1 MASKG
6 KHVRQKK
13 LHPWPVRLTHW
24 LNAVCMVCMFMS
36 GWAIYNAS
44 PLFGFRFPAAVT
56 VGGWLGGALAWHFAF
71 MWLLL
76 INGSIY
82 LLYGFASRHFKRE
95 LLPIGLA
102 ALKHDLTDAL
112 RLRLVHEK
120 GVYNAVQRL
129 MYWMVLAAG
138 VLVVISGVAIWKPIQ
153 LQELVALLGGYD
165 VARYVHFGAMAMIAA
180 FVVIH
185 LVLVILVPKTLL
197 PMITGGV
204 RSLDTG
210 KNGHD

>member
-1 MASKG
+1 M
-6 KHVRQKK
+6 RQKK

-24 LNAVCMVCMFMS
+24 LNAACMVCMFMS

-44 PLFGFRFPAAVT
+44 PLFSFRFPVSLT

-76 INGSIY
+76 INGAIY
-82 LLYGFASRHFKRE
+82 VLYGLASRHFKRE
-95 LLPIGLA
+95 LLPIGIA

-112 RLRLVHEK
+112 RFRLVHEK
-120 GVYNAVQRL
+120 GVYNEVQRL
-129 MYWMVLAAG
+129 MYWIVLAAG
-138 VLVVISGVAIWKPIQ
+138 VLIVISGVAIWKPVQ

-165 VARYVHFGAMAMIAA
+165 VARYVHFAAMAMIAA

-185 LVLVILVPKTLL
+185 LVLVILVPKTLV

-204 RSLDTG
+204 RTPNNE
-210 KNGHD
+210 KNGS

>member
-1 MASKG
+1 MVFKG
-6 KHVRQKK
+6 NHVRQKK

-24 LNAVCMVCMFMS
+24 LNAACMVCMFMS

-44 PLFGFRFPAAVT
+44 PLFSFRFPVSLT

-76 INGSIY
+76 INGAIY
-82 LLYGFASRHFKRE
+82 VLYGLASRHFKRE
-95 LLPIGLA
+95 LLPIGIA

-112 RLRLVHEK
+112 RFRLVHEK
-120 GVYNAVQRL
+120 GFYNAVQRL
-129 MYWMVLAAG
+129 MYWIVLAAG
-138 VLVVISGVAIWKPIQ
+138 VLIVISGVAIWKPVQ

-165 VARYVHFGAMAMIAA
+165 VARYVHFAAMTMIAA

-204 RSLDTG
+204 RTPDNE
-210 KNGHD
+210 KNGS

>member
-1 MASKG
+1 M
-6 KHVRQKK
+6 RQKK

-24 LNAVCMVCMFMS
+24 LNAACMICMFMS

-44 PLFGFRFPAAVT
+44 PLFSFRFPASLT

-76 INGSIY
+76 INGAIY
-82 LLYGFASRHFKRE
+82 GLYGLASRHFKRE
-95 LLPIGLA
+95 LLPIGIA

-112 RLRLVHEK
+112 RFRLVHEK

-129 MYWMVLAAG
+129 MYWIVLAAG
-138 VLVVISGVAIWKPIQ
+138 VLIVISGVAIWKPVQ

-165 VARYVHFGAMAMIAA
+165 VARYVHFAAMAMIAA

-204 RSLDTG
+204 RTPDNE
-210 KNGHD
+210 KNGS

>member
-1 MASKG
+1 MVFKG
-6 KHVRQKK
+6 NHVRQKK

-24 LNAVCMVCMFMS
+24 LNAACMVCMFMS
-36 GWAIYNAS
+36 GWAIYNVS
-44 PLFGFRFPAAVT
+44 PLFSFRFPVSLT

-76 INGSIY
+76 INGAIY
-82 LLYGFASRHFKRE
+82 VLYGFVSRHFKRE
-95 LLPIGLA
+95 LLPIGIA

-112 RLRLVHEK
+112 RFRLVHEK

-129 MYWMVLAAG
+129 MYWIVLAAG
-138 VLVVISGVAIWKPIQ
+138 VLIVISGVAIWKPVQ

-165 VARYVHFGAMAMIAA
+165 VARYVHFAAMTMIAA

-185 LVLVILVPKTLL
+185 LVLVILVPKTLV

-204 RSLDTG
+204 RTPNNE
-210 KNGHD
+210 KNGS

>member
-1 MASKG
+1 M
-6 KHVRQKK
+6 RQKK

-24 LNAVCMVCMFMS
+24 LNAACMVCMFMS

-44 PLFGFRFPAAVT
+44 PLFSFRFPASLT

-76 INGSIY
+76 INGAIY
-82 LLYGFASRHFKRE
+82 VLYGLASRHFKRE
-95 LLPIGLA
+95 LLPIDIA

-112 RLRLVHEK
+112 RFRLVHEK

-129 MYWMVLAAG
+129 MYWIVLAAG
-138 VLVVISGVAIWKPIQ
+138 VLIVISGVAIWKPVQ

-165 VARYVHFGAMAMIAA
+165 VARYVHFAAMAMIAA

-204 RSLDTG
+204 RTPDNE
-210 KNGHD
+210 KNGS

>member
-1 MASKG
+1 M
-6 KHVRQKK
+6 RQKK

-24 LNAVCMVCMFMS
+24 LNAACMVCMFMS

-44 PLFGFRFPAAVT
+44 PLFSFRFPASLT

-76 INGSIY
+76 INGAIY
-82 LLYGFASRHFKRE
+82 VLYGLASRHFKRE
-95 LLPIGLA
+95 LLPIGIA

-112 RLRLVHEK
+112 RFRLVHEK

-129 MYWMVLAAG
+129 MYWIVLAAG
-138 VLVVISGVAIWKPIQ
+138 VLIVISGVAIWKPVQ

-165 VARYVHFGAMAMIAA
+165 VARYVHFAAMAMIAA

-204 RSLDTG
+204 RTPDNE
-210 KNGHD
+210 KNGS

>member
-1 MASKG
+1 M
-6 KHVRQKK
+6 
-13 LHPWPVRLTHW
+13 HPWPVCFTHW
-24 LNAVCMVCMFMS
+24 LNAACMVCMFMS

-44 PLFGFRFPAAVT
+44 PLFSFRFPVSLT

-76 INGSIY
+76 INGAIY
-82 LLYGFASRHFKRE
+82 VLYGFVSRHFKRD
-95 LLPIGLA
+95 LLPIGIA
-102 ALKHDLTDAL
+102 ALKHDLTAAL
-112 RLRLVHEK
+112 RFRLVHEK

-138 VLVVISGVAIWKPIQ
+138 VLIVISGVAIWKPVQ

-165 VARYVHFGAMAMIAA
+165 VARYVHFAAMAMIAA

-204 RSLDTG
+204 RTPDNE
-210 KNGHD
+210 KNGS

>member
-1 MASKG
+1 M
-6 KHVRQKK
+6 RQKK

-24 LNAVCMVCMFMS
+24 LNAACMVCMFMS

-44 PLFGFRFPAAVT
+44 PLFGFRFAAALT

-76 INGSIY
+76 INGAIY
-82 LLYGFASRHFKRE
+82 VLYGLASRHFKRE
-95 LLPIGLA
+95 LLPIGIA

-112 RLRLVHEK
+112 RFRLVHEK

-129 MYWMVLAAG
+129 MYWIVLAAG
-138 VLVVISGVAIWKPIQ
+138 VLIVISGVAIWKPVQ
-153 LQELVALLGGYD
+153 LQELVELLGGYD
-165 VARYVHFGAMAMIAA
+165 VARYVHFAAMAMIAA

-185 LVLVILVPKTLL
+185 LVLVILVPKTLV

-204 RSLDTG
+204 RTPDNE
-210 KNGHD
+210 KNGS

>member
-1 MASKG
+1 M
-6 KHVRQKK
+6 RQKK

-24 LNAVCMVCMFMS
+24 LNAACMVCMVMS

-44 PLFGFRFPAAVT
+44 PLFSFRFPVSLT

-76 INGSIY
+76 INGAIY
-82 LLYGFASRHFKRE
+82 VLYGLASRHFKRE
-95 LLPIGLA
+95 LLPIGIA

-112 RLRLVHEK
+112 RFRLVHEK

-129 MYWMVLAAG
+129 MYWIVLAAG
-138 VLVVISGVAIWKPIQ
+138 VLIVISGVAIWKPVQ

-165 VARYVHFGAMAMIAA
+165 VARYVHFAAMAMIAA

-185 LVLVILVPKTLL
+185 LVLVILVPKTLV

-204 RSLDTG
+204 RTPNNE
-210 KNGHD
+210 KNGS

>member
-1 MASKG
+1 M
-6 KHVRQKK
+6 RQKK

-24 LNAVCMVCMFMS
+24 LNAACMVCMFMS

-44 PLFGFRFPAAVT
+44 PLFSFRFPVSLT

-76 INGSIY
+76 INGAIY
-82 LLYGFASRHFKRE
+82 VLYGLASRHFKRE
-95 LLPIGLA
+95 LLPIGIA

-112 RLRLVHEK
+112 RFRLVHEK

-129 MYWMVLAAG
+129 MYWIVLAAG
-138 VLVVISGVAIWKPIQ
+138 VLIVISGVAIWKPVQ
-153 LQELVALLGGYD
+153 LQELVELLGGYD
-165 VARYVHFGAMAMIAA
+165 VARYVHFAAMAMIAA

-204 RSLDTG
+204 RTPDNE
-210 KNGHD
+210 KNGS

>member
-1 MASKG
+1 
-6 KHVRQKK
+6 VRQKK

-24 LNAVCMVCMFMS
+24 LNAACMVCMFMS

-44 PLFGFRFPAAVT
+44 PLFGFRFAAALT

-76 INGSIY
+76 INGAIY
-82 LLYGFASRHFKRE
+82 VLYGFVSRHFKRE
-95 LLPIGLA
+95 LLPIGIA

-112 RLRLVHEK
+112 RFRLVHEK

-129 MYWMVLAAG
+129 MYWIVLAAG
-138 VLVVISGVAIWKPIQ
+138 VLIVISGVAIWKPVQ

-165 VARYVHFGAMAMIAA
+165 VARYVHFAAMAMIAA

-185 LVLVILVPKTLL
+185 LVLVILVPKTLV

-204 RSLDTG
+204 RTPDNE
-210 KNGHD
+210 KNGS

>member
-6 KHVRQKK
+6 NYVRQKK

-24 LNAVCMVCMFMS
+24 VNAACMVCMFMS

-44 PLFGFRFPAAVT
+44 PLFGFRFPVAVT
-56 VGGWLGGALAWHFAF
+56 VGGWLGGALAWHFAL

-76 INGSIY
+76 INGALY
-82 LLYGFASRHFKRE
+82 VLYGFASRHFKRE
-95 LLPIGLA
+95 LLPIRLA
-102 ALKHDLTDAL
+102 ALKHDFTDAL

-129 MYWMVLAAG
+129 MYWMVLGAG
-138 VLVVISGVAIWKPIQ
+138 VLVVTSGVAIWKPIQ

-165 VARYVHFGAMAMIAA
+165 IARYVHFAAMALIAA

-204 RSLDTG
+204 RTPDYE
-210 KNGHD
+210 KNGS

>member
-1 MASKG
+1 M
-6 KHVRQKK
+6 RQKK
-13 LHPWPVRLTHW
+13 MHPWPVCFTHW
-24 LNAVCMVCMFMS
+24 LNAACMVCMFMS

-44 PLFGFRFPAAVT
+44 PLFSFRFPVSLT

-76 INGSIY
+76 INGAIY
-82 LLYGFASRHFKRE
+82 VLYGFVSRHFKRD
-95 LLPIGLA
+95 LLPIGIA
-102 ALKHDLTDAL
+102 ALKHDLTAAL
-112 RLRLVHEK
+112 RFRLVHEK

-138 VLVVISGVAIWKPIQ
+138 VLIVISGVAIWKPVQ

-165 VARYVHFGAMAMIAA
+165 VARYVHFAAMAMIAA

-204 RSLDTG
+204 RTPDNE
-210 KNGHD
+210 KNGS

>member
-24 LNAVCMVCMFMS
+24 LNAACMACMFMS

-138 VLVVISGVAIWKPIQ
+138 ALVVISGVAIWKPIQ

-185 LVLVILVPKTLL
+185 LSLVILVPKTLL

>member
-1 MASKG
+1 M
-6 KHVRQKK
+6 RQKK

-24 LNAVCMVCMFMS
+24 LNAACMVCMFMS
-36 GWAIYNAS
+36 GWAIYNVS
-44 PLFGFRFPAAVT
+44 PLFSFRFPVSLT

-76 INGSIY
+76 INGAIY
-82 LLYGFASRHFKRE
+82 VLYGFVSRHFKRE
-95 LLPIGLA
+95 LLPIGIA

-112 RLRLVHEK
+112 RFRLVHEK

-129 MYWMVLAAG
+129 MYWIVLAAG
-138 VLVVISGVAIWKPIQ
+138 VLIVISGVAIWKPVQ

-165 VARYVHFGAMAMIAA
+165 VARYVHFAAMTMIAA

-204 RSLDTG
+204 RTPDNG
-210 KNGHD
+210 KNGS

>member
-1 MASKG
+1 MVCKG
-6 KHVRQKK
+6 NDVRQKK

-24 LNAVCMVCMFMS
+24 LNAACMVCMFMS

-44 PLFGFRFPAAVT
+44 PLFSFRFPASLT

-76 INGSIY
+76 INGAIY
-82 LLYGFASRHFKRE
+82 VLYGLASRHFKRE
-95 LLPIGLA
+95 LLPIGIA

-112 RLRLVHEK
+112 RFRLVHEK

-129 MYWMVLAAG
+129 MYWIVLAAG
-138 VLVVISGVAIWKPIQ
+138 VLIVISGVAIWKPVQ

-165 VARYVHFGAMAMIAA
+165 VARYVHFAAMAMIAA

-204 RSLDTG
+204 RAPDNE
-210 KNGHD
+210 KNGS

>member
-1 MASKG
+1 MRHKTI
-6 KHVRQKK
+6 
-13 LHPWPVRLTHW
+13 HPWPVRLTHW
-24 LNAVCMVCMFMS
+24 VNAVCMVCMFMS

-44 PLFGFRFPAAVT
+44 PLFAFRFPVAVT

-71 MWLLL
+71 MWLLFINAL
-76 INGSIY
+76 IY
-82 LLYGFASRHFKRE
+82 VAYGLFSRHFKRA
-95 LLPIGLA
+95 LLPIGLP

-112 RLRLVHEK
+112 RFRLVHEK

-138 VLVVISGVAIWKPIQ
+138 ALVVISGVAIWKPIQ

-165 VARYVHFGAMAMIAA
+165 VARYVHFAAMAMIAA
-180 FVVIH
+180 FVVVH
-185 LVLVILVPKTLL
+185 LALVLLVPRTLL

-204 RSLDTG
+204 RPLES
-210 KNGHD
+210 GHNTHD

>member
-1 MASKG
+1 M
-6 KHVRQKK
+6 RQKK

-24 LNAVCMVCMFMS
+24 LNAACMACMFMS

-138 VLVVISGVAIWKPIQ
+138 ALVVISGVAIWKPIQ

-185 LVLVILVPKTLL
+185 LSLVILVPKTLL

>member
-1 MASKG
+1 MVCKG
-6 KHVRQKK
+6 NHVRQKK
-13 LHPWPVRLTHW
+13 LHPWPVRFTHW
-24 LNAVCMVCMFMS
+24 INAACMVCMFMS

-44 PLFGFRFPAAVT
+44 PLFSFRFPVSLT

-76 INGSIY
+76 INGAIY
-82 LLYGFASRHFKRE
+82 VLYGFVSRHFKRD
-95 LLPIGLA
+95 LLPIGIA
-102 ALKHDLTDAL
+102 ALKHDLTAVL
-112 RLRLVHEK
+112 RFRLVHEK
-120 GVYNAVQRL
+120 GVYNAMQRL

-138 VLVVISGVAIWKPIQ
+138 VLIVISGVAIWKPVQ

-165 VARYVHFGAMAMIAA
+165 VARYVHFAAMTMIAA

-204 RSLDTG
+204 RTPDNG
-210 KNGHD
+210 KNGS

>member
-1 MASKG
+1 M
-6 KHVRQKK
+6 RQKK

-24 LNAVCMVCMFMS
+24 LNAACMVCMFMS

-44 PLFGFRFPAAVT
+44 PLFGFRFAAALT

-76 INGSIY
+76 INGAIY
-82 LLYGFASRHFKRE
+82 VLYGLASRHFKRE
-95 LLPIGLA
+95 LLPIGIA

-112 RLRLVHEK
+112 RFRLVHEK

-129 MYWMVLAAG
+129 MYWIVLAAG
-138 VLVVISGVAIWKPIQ
+138 VLIVISGVAIWKPVQ

-165 VARYVHFGAMAMIAA
+165 VARYAHFAAMAMIAA

-204 RSLDTG
+204 RTPDNE
-210 KNGHD
+210 KNGS